1 MVRGVLDA
9 QIVGEL
15 ATEMVVQAFEEFPRA
30 FAVADPVLRFEERGD
45 HQERSV
51 VLAELKVI
59 RHGNKRRLARQNL
72 EVLAVVLAVAL
83 RSGVDGVEL
92 GFECLPVAAL
102 RGDERAPE
110 FVVDGWGIG

>member
-1 MVRGVLDA
+1 MVRGILDA
-9 QIVGEL
+9 QIVSEL
-15 ATEMVVQAFEEFPRA
+15 AAEMVVQAFEEFPGA
-30 FAVADPVLRFEERGD
+30 FAVADPVLRFEECDD

-51 VLAELKVI
+51 VLAKLKVI

-72 EVLAVVLAVAL
+72 EILAVVLAITL
-83 RSGVDGVEL
+83 RTGVDGVQL
-92 GFECLPVAAL
+92 GFESLPIAAL